1 MTEDMFTLA
10 KERYVGCQEEA
21 IDEPFICNS
30 MEPFKFTPFKA
41 SEDHPVI
48 ELDSILE

>member
-10 KERYVGCQEEA
+10 KETYVGCQEEG
-21 IDEPFICNS
+21 IDGPLICNS
-30 MEPFKFTPFKA
+30 MEPFQYTPFKA
-41 SEDHPVI
+41 SEDYPVI